1 MNRWIPVI
9 GSTLLLT
16 SACTTGDELC
26 QRGSEQCEVRYD
38 RNYGYYRECRYIEG
52 WCVINLDMTNS
63 GGSGGSS
70 SQAGSGGASGSAG
83 TRATNEPNNGGA
95 AQNTGGQAGS
105 QQGGSAGTRPND
117 TNEGA
122 AQPAG
127 GDRYTAFEFPCTRDS
142 QCGPGRCS
150 DGNCYYGCNS
160 DAQCGSGDRCAVE
173 SGMRICTPDPN
184 PPIECTRSAQCEA
197 NNVCLNGGCR
207 EQCTDTAQCTN
218 SLDRCV
224 NGVCTPDRRPLGECV
239 VDTECAE
246 GLACL
251 DGKCVEACWQGG
263 ATDAGA
269 CVAPEQPQPKPPE
282 PTTPDPEQPDGTEPG
297 EPPTDGEGTAQ
308 PDAGAPLPIIR

>member
-52 WCVINLDMTNS
+52 WCVISLDMTAS
-63 GGSGGSS
+63 GGSGGNA
-70 SQAGSGGASGSAG
+70 SQAGSSGSSAGG
-83 TRATNEPNNGGA
+83 TRASGEPSQGGA
-95 AQNTGGQAGS
+95 AQNTGGSQAGAA
-105 QQGGSAGTRPND
+105 QGGSAGTRPND

-122 AQPAG
+122 AQPPG
-127 GDRYTAFEFPCTRDS
+127 TDRYTAFEFPCTRDS

-150 DGNCYYGCNS
+150 EGNCYYGCQN
-160 DAQCGSGDRCAVE
+160 DAQCGSGDRCSVE
-173 SGMRICTPDPN
+173 SGVRICAPDPN
-184 PPIECTRSAQCEA
+184 PPVDCTRSAQCQTDY
-197 NNVCLNGGCR
+197 VCLNGGCR
-207 EQCTDTAQCTN
+207 QQCTDTAQCDN
-218 SLDRCV
+218 LLDRCV

-239 VDTECAE
+239 VDTECAA

-269 CVAPEQPQPKPPE
+269 CGTGGGPEAPE
-282 PTTPDPEQPDGTEPG
+282 PTPPDGTEPG
-297 EPPTDGEGTAQ
+297 EPPTEGEGTAQ
-308 PDAGAPLPIIR
+308 PDAGAPLPAIR